1 MVVNYLSA
9 ISCFTNITGT
19 AALSC
24 YKCRGVADDENGCYT
39 GNMTDSFKVECE
51 KPFDVETEY
60 RCYSL
65 KLTYNSNEKMNSME
79 RLVESHLTTLSNWDN
94 SAVIEV
100 IF

>member
-1 MVVNYLSA
+1 M
-9 ISCFTNITGT
+9 
-19 AALSC
+19 
-24 YKCRGVADDENGCYT
+24 ADDENGCYT

-79 RLVESHLTTLSNWDN
+79 RLVVSHLTIWYIAITIISKQRSYYNDMQTKELADN
-94 SAVIEV
+94 IKKVYV
-100 IF
+100 PQKNYVYDK